1 MIDGK
6 IAYSG
11 SMNIV
16 TSTTFKPWHEDIPC
30 WVDMMIRVEG
40 AAAIGLQ
47 YCFVKDWYLETGEYL
62 GPTKKYAPIPQNDHI
77 FDSALIQTIPTG
89 VTLRKGHIYDAYLN
103 FIFNARN
110 RITITS
116 PYLPAPEE
124 LIRALCLAAQK
135 GVGSNIITTSTN
147 DAKVVQMAS
156 EFNYKRLHEA
166 GVNIFLYKPG
176 LLHAKSLVIDN
187 NLSMV
192 GSLNFDERSFFI
204 NFEIC
209 NFVYDEQFTAKIDKL
224 HRAYQKASM

>member
-1 MIDGK
+1 
-6 IAYSG
+6 
-11 SMNIV
+11 MNIV

-40 AAAIGLQ
+40 AAAISLQ

-62 GPTKKYAPIPQNDHI
+62 GPSKKYAPILQTDQI
-77 FDSALIQTIPTG
+77 FASALVQTVPTG
-89 VTLRKGHIYDAYLN
+89 MTLRKGHICDAYLN
-103 FIFNARN
+103 FIYNAKN

-124 LIRALCLAAQK
+124 LIRALCLAAKK
-135 GVGSNIITTSTN
+135 GVEVNIITTSTN

-156 EFNYKRLHEA
+156 EFNYKRLYEA

-176 LLHAKSLVIDN
+176 LLHAKSLVIDS

-209 NFVYDEQFTAKIDKL
+209 NFVYDELFTSKVDNL
-224 HRAYQKASM
+224 HKAYKKSEHKAR